1 MPNNLTSGAIVVI
14 ATGAIFIAT
23 VAMYTGKKIYKTQ
36 FNKDD
41 NIVVNN
47 NNNDLQAEATQSQAE
62 LERKKAA
69 QSQAEAL
76 EREKAAQSQAELERE
91 KAAEAQRQ
99 AAALEREREKAAQR
113 QAAAEEAVTDPI
125 NAAVEADTK
134 AREERTII
142 RLNNVFIQK
151 KERDNPEMIELPF
164 KLLGLTSSATIEDVS
179 KEYRKMAL
187 KYHADKSADS
197 GIIFKAIQDALTIIN
212 FKRKQKNLVNITLIN
227 DTMYHDINSAIQY
240 IELKNEKEDEKPLV
254 EPKDKIKL
262 NISNSSNNLTDI
274 DEGGGKSRKYRQSN
288 QIKRKRK
295 RKTKKYNKIN
305 KYNLTK

>member
-1 MPNNLTSGAIVVI
+1 MPNNLTSGAIVGI
-14 ATGAIFIAT
+14 ATGAFVFAT
-23 VAMYTGKKIYKTQ
+23 VAMYAGKKIYKTQ

-47 NNNDLQAEATQSQAE
+47 NNNNLQEEAAQRQAEAAQRQAE
-62 LERKKAA
+62 AEAKAA
-69 QSQAEAL
+69 Q
-76 EREKAAQSQAELERE
+76 RQAELERE
-91 KAAEAQRQ
+91 KE
-99 AAALEREREKAAQR
+99 AAQR
-113 QAAAEEAVTDPI
+113 QAEAEAEAEAKSAQRQAEALERQKAEAKAEAATIPI
-125 NAAVEADTK
+125 NAAVEADMK
-134 AREERTII
+134 AREERTIF
-142 RLNNVFIQK
+142 RLNNDFIQK

-187 KYHADKSADS
+187 KYHTDKSADS

-212 FKRKQKNLVNITLIN
+212 FKRKKKNLVNITPIN
-227 DTMYHDINSAIQY
+227 NIMYDDINRAIQY
-240 IELKNEKEDEKPLV
+240 IEFKNEKEDEKPLV
-254 EPKDKIKL
+254 EL
-262 NISNSSNNLTDI
+262 NNQNTIISNSSNNLTDDI
-274 DEGGGKSRKYRQSN
+274 DGGKSRKYRQSN